1 MRDMQKS
8 SPYHPVI
15 ELVFLVIMAVLG
27 AIVFSFLGVITWFII
42 DREASLA
49 LLVNNNMSTMNLNFM
64 KILQIFSSTG
74 AFIAGPIAFSY
85 FNQTQPK
92 SYFYFDQ
99 PLRWSLILFVLCL
112 MLFSNPLFDL
122 INTLNQKMSLP
133 GFLKEL
139 EVWMKEKEIQAAEV
153 TRQFLSM
160 KTYGDLMLN
169 LFMIAVIPAIGEE
182 LFFRGGVQNIFKD
195 WFKNHHIAIW
205 TTAIL
210 FSAIHLQFYGFFP
223 RMLLG
228 AFFGYLLVYGKSI
241 WLPILGHF
249 LNNGTAVIM
258 AFMLQEEGKSIDELD
273 QPSNYP
279 YYSYAVSSIIT
290 LVLLI
295 MFFRQAKKEK
305 SIVRYE

>member
-1 MRDMQKS
+1 MHDMQKS
-8 SPYHPVI
+8 SPYHPVV
-15 ELVFLVIMAVLG
+15 ELVFLVIMAFLGALVFSFIG
-27 AIVFSFLGVITWFII
+27 AIVWLVL

-49 LLVNNNMSTMNLNFM
+49 LITNNNTSAMNLNFL
-64 KILQIFSSTG
+64 KTLQIFSSTG
-74 AFIAGPIAFSY
+74 AFIVGPIAFAS
-85 FNQTQPK
+85 FNRVQVK

-99 PLRWSLILFVLCL
+99 RIKWSLVGLMICL
-112 MLFSNPLFDL
+112 MLFSNPLLDFV
-122 INTLNQKMSLP
+122 NTLNQKMTLP

-153 TRQFLSM
+153 TKQILAM
-160 KTYGDLMLN
+160 KTYGDLILN

-182 LFFRGGVQNIFKD
+182 LFFRGGVQNILKD
-195 WFKNHHIAIW
+195 WFKNHHVAIW

-210 FSAIHLQFYGFFP
+210 FSAIHLQFYGFFT

-258 AFMLQEEGKSIDELD
+258 AFILQKEGKSIDELD
-273 QPSNYP
+273 QPYNYP

-295 MFFRQAKKEK
+295 LFFRKAKKAK
-305 SIVRYE
+305 SISLYE